1 MPDDLLAGTTI
12 TLDRKTL
19 LALVQASHAVN
30 RGLALA
36 EVFELLVRSAANV
49 LNAQGASVL
58 MLSDAGDELVFRA
71 AVGPGSR
78 GLIGTRIGADQG
90 IAGQVLKTGRAAR
103 IDDTSLN
110 RNFLPDIDRKTR
122 TRTRGLL
129 AAPLVFGGEAIGV
142 VEVINATEKKQ
153 FTDRDLEL
161 LKLFANLT
169 ASAARSAQTID
180 RLTRDNHSLR
190 QSAPAVVGNSQA
202 IRAALRLCRK
212 VAPTRTSVLLTGQTG
227 TGKEVMAQAV
237 HSLSPRQ
244 DRPFVAVNCAAL
256 TESLLESELFGH
268 EKGAFTGATEQR
280 AGRFE
285 LAEGGTLFLDEIGE
299 MGLSSQS
306 RLLRVLQER
315 EFVRVGGTQT
325 IRCDV
330 RVIAATNRD
339 LKAESALGRFR
350 EDLYYR
356 LNVLPIELPPLAD
369 RLDDVPAL
377 VSHFLESL
385 GPELGLESVSID
397 ESALTAMSSYRWPG
411 NIREL
416 RNVTER
422 AALLSDGRISL
433 NDLPGDITT
442 DPMAV
447 DLAPVPPRG
456 VPTASGAA
464 PSAPP
469 APAQVSGSHL
479 ENQERALV
487 LRTLTL
493 TGWNQSAAARKLGVT
508 RDVLRYRVKK
518 FGMKQPEL

>member
-1 MPDDLLAGTTI
+1 MPDDLIPQAATA
-12 TLDRKTL
+12 LDRKTL
-19 LALVQASHAVN
+19 LALVEASHAVN
-30 RGLALA
+30 RGLELA

-49 LNAQGASVL
+49 LHAQGASVL

-78 GLIGTRIGADQG
+78 GLINTRIGNDQG

-103 IDDTSLN
+103 IDDTARN

-122 TRTRGLL
+122 TRTCSLL
-129 AAPLVFGGEAIGV
+129 AAPLVFAKKTIGV
-142 VEVINATEKKQ
+142 VEVINPTKKKQ
-153 FTDRDLEL
+153 FSDRDLEL

-169 ASAARSAQTID
+169 ASAARNAQTLD
-180 RLTRDNHSLR
+180 RLTRENLTLR
-190 QSAPAVVGNSQA
+190 HSAPPPTVVGNAPS
-202 IRAALRLCRK
+202 IRAALRLARK

-227 TGKEVMAQAV
+227 TGKEVMARAL
-237 HSLSPRQ
+237 HNLSPR
-244 DRPFVAVNCAAL
+244 RESPFVAINCAAL
-256 TESLLESELFGH
+256 TETLLESELFGH
-268 EKGAFTGATEQR
+268 EKGAFTGASEQR

-325 IRCDV
+325 LRCDV

-339 LKAESALGRFR
+339 LKAESSLGRFR

-356 LNVLPIELPPLAD
+356 LNVFPIELPPLAD
-369 RLDDVPAL
+369 RLEDVPAL
-377 VSHFLESL
+377 VTHFLDQL
-385 GPELGLESVSID
+385 GPELGIESIAMTD
-397 ESALTAMSSYRWPG
+397 EALAAMSAYHWPG

-422 AALLSDGRISL
+422 AALLSDGRIGL
-433 NDLPGDITT
+433 HDLPNEVTSET
-442 DPMAV
+442 S
-447 DLAPVPPRG
+447 PVSQ
-456 VPTASGAA
+456 TS
-464 PSAPP
+464 SWQPP
-469 APAQVSGSHL
+469 APNTAPPTPLTPAGTTGSRL
-479 ENQERALV
+479 ANQERELV
-487 LRTLTL
+487 YRTLTQ
-493 TGWNQSAAARKLGVT
+493 TGWNQTAAARKLGVT

-518 FGMKQPEL
+518 YNLIRPE

>member
-1 MPDDLLAGTTI
+1 MPDPAF
-12 TLDRKTL
+12 DRKTL
-19 LALVQASHAVN
+19 LALVEASRAVN
-30 RGLALA
+30 TGLDLE
-36 EVFELLVRSAANV
+36 EVFTLLVRSAADV
-49 LNAQGASVL
+49 LNTQGASVL

-78 GLIGTRIGADQG
+78 GLVGVRIDADTG

-103 IDDTSLN
+103 IDDTALN

-122 TRTRGLL
+122 TRTRSLL
-129 AAPLVFGGEAIGV
+129 AAPLVHGQDTVGV
-142 VEVINATEKKQ
+142 VEVVNPIQKQQ

-169 ASAARSAQTID
+169 ASAARNAQTVD
-180 RLTRDNHSLR
+180 RLSRDNRSLR
-190 QSAPAVVGNSQA
+190 DAVPAPAVVGNAPA
-202 IRAALRLCRK
+202 IRAALRLARK

-227 TGKEVMAQAV
+227 TGKEVMARAV
-237 HSLSPRQ
+237 HSLSPRS
-244 DRPFVAVNCAAL
+244 DRPFIAVNCAAL
-256 TESLLESELFGH
+256 TETLLESELFGH

-285 LAEGGTLFLDEIGE
+285 LAEGGTIFLDEIGE
-299 MGLSSQS
+299 MGLNSQS

-325 IRCDV
+325 LRCDV

-339 LKAESALGRFR
+339 LKAESAIGRFR

-356 LNVLPIELPPLAD
+356 LNVFPIELPPLAD
-369 RLDDVPAL
+369 RLEDVPAL
-377 VSHFLESL
+377 VAHFFDQV
-385 GPELGLESVSID
+385 GPELGLESATISD
-397 ESALTAMSSYRWPG
+397 EALDAMSTYRWPG

-422 AALLSDGRISL
+422 AALLGEGRIDL
-433 NDLPGDITT
+433 KDLPPEVTAEAPLDDTT
-442 DPMAV
+442 PAW
-447 DLAPVPPRG
+447 
-456 VPTASGAA
+456 AA
-464 PSAPP
+464 PAPDVRPATSA
-469 APAQVSGSHL
+469 ASTGSRL
-479 ENQERALV
+479 ADQERQMV
-487 LRTLTL
+487 VRTLTQ

-518 FGMKQPEL
+518 YGLVRPD

>member
-1 MPDDLLAGTTI
+1 MPDELLPETATA
-12 TLDRKTL
+12 LDRKTL
-19 LALVQASHAVN
+19 LALVEASHAVN
-30 RGLALA
+30 RGLELA
-36 EVFELLVRSAANV
+36 EVFELLVRSAAGV

-58 MLSDAGDELVFRA
+58 MLSDAKDELVFRA
-71 AVGPGSR
+71 AVGPGSK
-78 GLIGTRIGADQG
+78 GLVGTRIGVDQG

-103 IDDTSLN
+103 IDDTALN

-129 AAPLVFGGEAIGV
+129 AAPLVYGSEAIGV
-142 VEVINATEKKQ
+142 VEVINPTQKKQ

-169 ASAARSAQTID
+169 ASAARNAQAMD
-180 RLTRDNHSLR
+180 RLTRENTTFRDA
-190 QSAPAVVGNSQA
+190 APPPTVVGNAPS
-202 IRAALRLCRK
+202 IRAALRLARK

-227 TGKEVMAQAV
+227 TGKEVMARAL
-237 HSLSPRQ
+237 HSLSPRR
-244 DRPFVAVNCAAL
+244 DSPFVAVNCAAL
-256 TESLLESELFGH
+256 TETLLESELFGH
-268 EKGAFTGATEQR
+268 EKGAFTGASEQR

-325 IRCDV
+325 LRCDV

-339 LKAESALGRFR
+339 LKAESSLGRFR

-356 LNVLPIELPPLAD
+356 LNVFPIELPPLAD
-369 RLDDVPAL
+369 RLEDVPSL
-377 VSHFLESL
+377 VAHFLEQL
-385 GPELGLESVSID
+385 GPELGIESITIAD
-397 ESALTAMSSYRWPG
+397 EALAAMSAYHWPG

-422 AALLSDGRISL
+422 AALLSDGRIGL
-433 NDLPGDITT
+433 GDLPSEVTSETSPADG
-442 DPMAV
+442 P
-447 DLAPVPPRG
+447 
-456 VPTASGAA
+456 ASWQQ
-464 PSAPP
+464 P
-469 APAQVSGSHL
+469 ANNTAQVTPQSPVETSGSRL
-479 ENQERALV
+479 ANQERELV
-487 LRTLTL
+487 HRTLTQ

-518 FGMKQPEL
+518 YCLIRPE